1 MTFEAEKRNGCWFFY
16 RTDVAERERT
26 HVTSEN
32 ITGFMNRTFGVDW
45 KRTSGCAYT
54 SKAFAFTSQV
64 YYPQEFR
71 QCPRIRGL

>member
-16 RTDVAERERT
+16 RTDGAGERERT
-26 HVTSEN
+26 HVTSEG
-32 ITGFMNRTFGVDW
+32 ITGFMTRTFGVTGADW

-54 SKAFAFTSQV
+54 SKAFAFTSRV

-71 QCPRIRGL
+71 WC